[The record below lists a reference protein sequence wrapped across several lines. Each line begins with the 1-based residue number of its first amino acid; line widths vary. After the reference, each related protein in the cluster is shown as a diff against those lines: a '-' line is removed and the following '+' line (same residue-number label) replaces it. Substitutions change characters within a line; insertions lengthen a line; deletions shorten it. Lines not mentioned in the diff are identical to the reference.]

1 MNQKGN
7 IHNPLKHKSGV
18 RVGLKE
24 IARISGFSIT
34 TVSLVLQ
41 GRSLERRIAASTV
54 ASIQRIARELGYVP
68 NLGAQNLTSS
78 NSNEPNIIVAIITP
92 IEFPLES
99 LRPLVEGITKY
110 NTISNKTGT
119 RSMRITIETY
129 PIDNL
134 KSSLSLMNEN
144 SFHACIFANTS
155 VKDDEYL
162 QTARIKVPYII
173 FNRRIPGLNCITRDF
188 INIGKAAGLRL
199 KEAGCCTP
207 LIVRPENM
215 SEVER
220 EKHSGF
226 TNVFSNYNQILI
238 PRFDLMVV
246 RDLVRVRLE
255 HDPIDGIYLIVPFY
269 WPAVQSAIS
278 SIKLPDNRDFPV
290 AGGGAQME
298 ALQNTSVH
306 VVKDM
311 ETEMGYRAA
320 TFIYER
326 TINHGDV
333 DSQIIDIDLE
343 NMRDA

>member
-1 MNQKGN
+1 
-7 IHNPLKHKSGV
+7 
-18 RVGLKE
+18 
-24 IARISGFSIT
+24 
-34 TVSLVLQ
+34 
-41 GRSLERRIAASTV
+41 
-54 ASIQRIARELGYVP
+54 
-68 NLGAQNLTSS
+68 LGAQNLTSS
-78 NSNEPNIIVAIITP
+78 NSIEPNIIVAIITP

-110 NTISNKTGT
+110 NTICKETGT

-134 KSSLSLMNEN
+134 KCSLSLMNQN
-144 SFHACIFANTS
+144 TFHACIFANTS

-162 QTARIKVPYII
+162 QTAPIKVPYII

-188 INIGKAAGLRL
+188 INIGKTAGLRL
-199 KEAGCCTP
+199 KKAGCSMP
-207 LIVRPENM
+207 LIIRPEKM

-226 TNVFSNYNQILI
+226 INVFSNYNQILI
-238 PRFDLMVV
+238 PKFNLMVV
-246 RDLVRVRLE
+246 RDLVRIRLE
-255 HDPIDGIYLIVPFY
+255 HDPIDGIYMIVPFY
-269 WPAVQSAIS
+269 WPAVQAAIS
-278 SIKLPDNRDFPV
+278 SVKLPDNCDFPV

-298 ALQNTSVH
+298 ALQDISVH

-320 TFIYER
+320 IFIYER
-326 TINHGDV
+326 TINHGDI

-343 NMRDA
+343 NMREA